1 MSEHIPEEPIYTEAR
16 HLPIIKHFAKRI
28 NLVDTIDRLVG
39 SQMEISPGLT
49 VLAMVLDTL
58 SGRSPLYRLKEF
70 FDEKD
75 SELLLGTEVDPAY
88 FADYNVGRAMDQIYE
103 TGTQKIYAQIIQ
115 NALDVFEIQS
125 NCFHF
130 DTTSITVYG
139 DYDCQDPPFELT
151 YGHSKDKRPDLKQF
165 VVSML
170 CVERN
175 IPLLGACHNGN
186 SSDKTLNN
194 ELLSNIGKH
203 MAQHGLEPGAFIY
216 VADAAYVTEDNL
228 KKSRQRNLKVLSRLP
243 ASYSE
248 CSRVI
253 QEAVTTNEWI
263 HIGTLAESGGSAK
276 RPPAYYKAFDT
287 QVQLYENNY
296 RAIVLHS
303 SVHDKRR
310 HKRIDRLLAVKRQQ
324 LEKLCKDTA
333 AKPFFCRDD
342 AQLAT
347 SKLHAVAKSGYH
359 TLQIQIEEKAKYGRG
374 RPANG
379 QPRVPQGYQY
389 ILSYNIDENDQA
401 VKPLRLEAGC
411 FVLLTNLSTDQ
422 EIKEWPAD
430 KLLQLYKEQNG
441 IEKNFSFLKDPVIV
455 NSIFLKKPER
465 IEVLGLILLISL
477 LIWRLMER
485 CMQQYVGKNNS
496 SPGITGW
503 KDRPTR
509 KPTAFMMTTKFSSV
523 LLVKQGKERKL
534 ARALKPVHIEYLK
547 ALGLTSKI
555 FIVP

>member
-1 MSEHIPEEPIYTEAR
+1 
-16 HLPIIKHFAKRI
+16 
-28 NLVDTIDRLVG
+28 
-39 SQMEISPGLT
+39 
-49 VLAMVLDTL
+49 
-58 SGRSPLYRLKEF
+58 
-70 FDEKD
+70 
-75 SELLLGTEVDPAY
+75 
-88 FADYNVGRAMDQIYE
+88 
-103 TGTQKIYAQIIQ
+103 
-115 NALDVFEIQS
+115 
-125 NCFHF
+125 
-130 DTTSITVYG
+130 
-139 DYDCQDPPFELT
+139 
-151 YGHSKDKRPDLKQF
+151 
-165 VVSML
+165 ML

-194 ELLSNIGKH
+194 ELLSNIAKH

-228 KKSRQRNLKVLSRLP
+228 KKSSQRNLKILSRLP
-243 ASYSE
+243 SNYSE

-253 QEAVTTNEWI
+253 QEAVATNEWI
-263 HIGTLAESGGSAK
+263 RIGTLAESIGSAK

-485 CMQQYVGKNNS
+485 CMQQYVEKNNS

-547 ALGLTSKI
+547 ALGLTSRI

>member
-1 MSEHIPEEPIYTEAR
+1 
-16 HLPIIKHFAKRI
+16 
-28 NLVDTIDRLVG
+28 
-39 SQMEISPGLT
+39 
-49 VLAMVLDTL
+49 
-58 SGRSPLYRLKEF
+58 
-70 FDEKD
+70 
-75 SELLLGTEVDPAY
+75 
-88 FADYNVGRAMDQIYE
+88 
-103 TGTQKIYAQIIQ
+103 
-115 NALDVFEIQS
+115 
-125 NCFHF
+125 
-130 DTTSITVYG
+130 
-139 DYDCQDPPFELT
+139 
-151 YGHSKDKRPDLKQF
+151 
-165 VVSML
+165 
-170 CVERN
+170 
-175 IPLLGACHNGN
+175 
-186 SSDKTLNN
+186 
-194 ELLSNIGKH
+194 
-203 MAQHGLEPGAFIY
+203 
-216 VADAAYVTEDNL
+216 
-228 KKSRQRNLKVLSRLP
+228 
-243 ASYSE
+243 
-248 CSRVI
+248 
-253 QEAVTTNEWI
+253 
-263 HIGTLAESGGSAK
+263 
-276 RPPAYYKAFDT
+276 
-287 QVQLYENNY
+287 LYENNY

-342 AQLAT
+342 AQVAT

-389 ILSYNIDENDQA
+389 ILSYNINENDQA

-422 EIKEWPAD
+422 EIKQWPAD

-485 CMQQYVGKNNS
+485 CMQQYVEKNNS

>member
-1 MSEHIPEEPIYTEAR
+1 MSEHILEEPIFTEAR

-28 NLVDTIDRLVG
+28 NLVDTIDRLVD

-75 SELLLGTEVDPAY
+75 SELLLGTEVDPTS

-103 TGTQKIYAQIIQ
+103 IGTQKIFAQVVQ
-115 NALDVFEIQS
+115 NALDVFEIQTTG
-125 NCFHF
+125 FHF

-151 YGHSKDKRPDLKQF
+151 YGHSKDKRLDLKQF

-203 MAQHGLEPGAFIY
+203 MANHGLEPGAFVY
-216 VADAAYVTEDNL
+216 VADAAFVTEDNL
-228 KKSRQRNLKVLSRLP
+228 KKSSQQGVIFLSRLP
-243 ASYSE
+243 ANYSE

-253 QEAVTTNEWI
+253 QEAVATNEWVQ
-263 HIGTLAESGGSAK
+263 IGTLAESSGSAK
-276 RPPAYYKAFDT
+276 RPSAYYKSFDT
-287 QVQLYENNY
+287 QVQLYGTCY

-303 SVHDKRR
+303 SSHDKRR
-310 HKRIDRLLAVKRQQ
+310 HKRIDRLIAVKRQK
-324 LEKLCKDTA
+324 LDKLCKDTA
-333 AKPFFCRDD
+333 AKPFFCMAD
-342 AQLAT
+342 AQTTA
-347 SKLHAVAKSGYH
+347 SKLHAVAGSGYH

-411 FVLLTNLSTDQ
+411 FVLLANLSKEQ
-422 EIKEWPAD
+422 EIKDWPAD

-455 NSIFLKKPER
+455 NSLFLKKPER
-465 IEVLGLILLISL
+465 IEVLGMILLISL

-485 CMQQYVGKNNS
+485 CMRQYVENNS
-496 SPGITGW
+496 NGLTGW
-503 KDRPTR
+503 KDRPTH
-509 KPTAFMMTTKFSSV
+509 KPTAFMMTTKFSTV
-523 LLVKQGKERKL
+523 LLIKQGQKRKL
-534 ARALKPVHIEYLK
+534 ARALKPVHIEYLT

-555 FIVP
+555 FIDP

>member
-1 MSEHIPEEPIYTEAR
+1 MSEHILEEPIYTEAR

-75 SELLLGTEVDPAY
+75 SELLLGTEVDPAC

-115 NALDVFEIQS
+115 NALDVFEIQT

-228 KKSRQRNLKVLSRLP
+228 KKVQTEKSQSPQSPAGQLQRVFKSDP
-243 ASYSE
+243 
-248 CSRVI
+248 
-253 QEAVTTNEWI
+253 
-263 HIGTLAESGGSAK
+263 GGCGNK
-276 RPPAYYKAFDT
+276 
-287 QVQLYENNY
+287 
-296 RAIVLHS
+296 
-303 SVHDKRR
+303 
-310 HKRIDRLLAVKRQQ
+310 
-324 LEKLCKDTA
+324 
-333 AKPFFCRDD
+333 
-342 AQLAT
+342 
-347 SKLHAVAKSGYH
+347 
-359 TLQIQIEEKAKYGRG
+359 
-374 RPANG
+374 
-379 QPRVPQGYQY
+379 
-389 ILSYNIDENDQA
+389 
-401 VKPLRLEAGC
+401 
-411 FVLLTNLSTDQ
+411 
-422 EIKEWPAD
+422 
-430 KLLQLYKEQNG
+430 
-441 IEKNFSFLKDPVIV
+441 
-455 NSIFLKKPER
+455 
-465 IEVLGLILLISL
+465 
-477 LIWRLMER
+477 
-485 CMQQYVGKNNS
+485 
-496 SPGITGW
+496 
-503 KDRPTR
+503 
-509 KPTAFMMTTKFSSV
+509 
-523 LLVKQGKERKL
+523 
-534 ARALKPVHIEYLK
+534 
-547 ALGLTSKI
+547 
-555 FIVP
+555 